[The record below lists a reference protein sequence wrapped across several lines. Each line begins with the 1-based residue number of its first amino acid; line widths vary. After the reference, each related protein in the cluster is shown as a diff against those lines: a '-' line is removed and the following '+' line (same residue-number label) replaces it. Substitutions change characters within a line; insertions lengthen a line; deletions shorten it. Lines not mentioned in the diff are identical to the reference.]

1 MSAPLVAAMKAARLS
16 LERERKARAA
26 CSPAALQAHFAA
38 VMGNALPEHLSES
51 VDWSLGDDIEAD
63 TNLQK
68 ATATLRRKILKRDR
82 SAIDEIDPLFTG
94 FESHVRW

>member
-1 MSAPLVAAMKAARLS
+1 MSAPLVAAMQAARLS
-16 LERERKARAA
+16 LERERKARAT

-68 ATATLRRKILKRDR
+68 ATLRRKILKRDR
-82 SAIDEIDPLFTG
+82 SASLPKERLQGSP
-94 FESHVRW
+94 EP